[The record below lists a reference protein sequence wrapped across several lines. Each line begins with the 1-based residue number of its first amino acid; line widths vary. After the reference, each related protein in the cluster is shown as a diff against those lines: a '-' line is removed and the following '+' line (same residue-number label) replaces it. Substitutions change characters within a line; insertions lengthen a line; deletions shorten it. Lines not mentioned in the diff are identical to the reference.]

1 MNIPTIDEV
10 KALDGKIFAMLNE
23 REMDVLNFYRLRGRK
38 YGVAVA
44 VINEADP
51 KRLAHAGSQ
60 EQADQVL
67 KSANSRVSI
76 TV

>member
-51 KRLAHAGSQ
+51 KQLAHAGSQ